1 MSIKTIFE
9 DLVEGSSKK
18 IGKMPDYGRIKLETY
33 IYAYLTLAF
42 GVLIFAQGFIH
53 NTFITILYSIGM
65 LSMLAQFISKNN
77 LYRKL
82 KFLNQFRTK

>member
-1 MSIKTIFE
+1 MSLKTLFE
-9 DLVEGSSKK
+9 NLVEGSSKK
-18 IGKMPDYGRIKLETY
+18 LGKMPDYGRVRLETY

-53 NTFITILYSIGM
+53 NTFTTIVYSIGM
-65 LSMLAQFISKNN
+65 LGMLAQFIAKSN